1 MEKLLA
7 LFLQVVGG
15 ADPPSELEKAGYNPV
30 EYLQTLVEQNVLFA
44 ALLGFIFLDIISGVF
59 AAGQEKKLSSQVSWV
74 GMLQKAQTIV
84 YIGAAQLLQWVML
97 KALHQDFPIAGSIQ
111 IFFIFRE
118 MLSITENAKRGGI
131 KIPAW
136 IGDKLEDLTER
147 AERGEIVVTASP
159 LKREVTM
166 TVPAPK
172 LDGTPVITEEVHGD
186 EGR

>member
-1 MEKLLA
+1 MEKLLV
-7 LFLQVVGG
+7 LFLQVIGG
-15 ADPPSELEKAGYNPV
+15 NDPPSELEKAGNPV

-172 LDGTPVITEEVHGD
+172 VEVTTEEVHGD